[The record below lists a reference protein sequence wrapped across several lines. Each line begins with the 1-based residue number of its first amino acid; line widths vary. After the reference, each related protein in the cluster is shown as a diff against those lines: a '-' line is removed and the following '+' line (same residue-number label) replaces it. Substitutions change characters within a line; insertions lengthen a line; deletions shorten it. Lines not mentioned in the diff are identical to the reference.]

1 MYKVIEKMLEVQDC
15 IMSYPSAATKVTH
28 TLRKGGEQE
37 MIILGLELDID
48 GVESG
53 SWFIFKDCEDKLTR
67 DDFIM
72 FFFDQIKDVEI
83 HTDVITIT
91 LNAGAFIKIESVS
104 EDLIS
109 EERWN
114 KVEESYSRLSG
125 VEEVEV

>member
-1 MYKVIEKMLEVQDC
+1 MRNVFEKMLEVQEC
-15 IMSYPSAATKVTH
+15 VGSYTSAATKVTH
-28 TLRKGGEQE
+28 NLRKGGVRE
-37 MIILGLELDID
+37 MIILGLALEID

-53 SWFIFKDCEDKLTR
+53 SWFIFKDAEDKLTR

-109 EERWN
+109 EERWD
-114 KVEESYSRLSG
+114 KIEESYPHLTS
-125 VEEVEV
+125 VEEVEA